1 MAVTYTNR
9 KGRKYYLC
17 QRITKTGK
25 PRYYF
30 AREPKGE
37 LVKQIPDGYEIR
49 ESVNGIV
56 SLAKARTKL
65 LTEKEV
71 KIVKVAI
78 EKHPQARMYQLD
90 VKSNEMTINEQE
102 GPDFQEL
109 AKMLTEEFSF
119 PGAVPEEFNR
129 RMEEEYDIYA
139 QFTPIMKFIISDEE
153 NRLFRAQRM
162 CYFGSVDDWIDIEY
176 NKSIEELANK
186 LIPTLGTDA
195 FFELF

>member
-37 LVKQIPDGYEIR
+37 LAEQIPDGYEIR

-65 LTEKEV
+65 LTEEEV
-71 KIVKVAI
+71 EIVKVAI
-78 EKHPQARMYQLD
+78 EKHPQARMYRLD
-90 VKSNEMTINEQE
+90 VKSNQLTIYEQE
-102 GPDFQEL
+102 GPHFQEL
-109 AKMLTEEFSF
+109 AKMLVEEFGF
-119 PGAVPEEFNR
+119 PGAVPEDFDR
-129 RMEEEYDIYA
+129 RMEKEHDIDA

-153 NRLFRAQRM
+153 KRLFRAQRM
-162 CYFGSVDDWIDIEY
+162 SYLGSVDDWIDIEY
-176 NKSIEELANK
+176 SKSIEELANK
-186 LIPTLGTDA
+186 LIPTLGIDA